1 VPGIVDDDRDLGGG
15 GVVRADGE
23 YIAEPDDLSDAMMD
37 RMASEAPSADG
48 LVLTSPARNAA
59 ATSLPARQLP

>member
-1 VPGIVDDDRDLGGG
+1 
-15 GVVRADGE
+15 
-23 YIAEPDDLSDAMMD
+23 MMD

-59 ATSLPARQLP
+59 ATGLPARQLP